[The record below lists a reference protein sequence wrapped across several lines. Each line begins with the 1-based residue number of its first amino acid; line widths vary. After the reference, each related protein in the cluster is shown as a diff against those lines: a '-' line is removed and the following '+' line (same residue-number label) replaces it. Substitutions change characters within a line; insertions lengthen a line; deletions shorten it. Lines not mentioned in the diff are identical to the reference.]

1 MAESMESEKLS
12 DTATS
17 KDVVAEMM
25 QNENYKLFFK
35 SIIKEAVKEEQAE
48 YRQSIIDLQTK
59 VSDLQ
64 TQNEK
69 LEGEIHELKCAEKK
83 LSEKNKHLEK
93 QTIQLQIELE
103 SRSDVLEDLQQYSR
117 RNCLIVSGVPER
129 GRHEKTDDLIKSV
142 AAKAG
147 VQVQDQDIDRSHRL
161 GAPKPGRPRPIVVK
175 FTRYNKRS
183 ELIKS
188 RRKLKGT
195 NIGVQE
201 QLTPFNQWLL
211 GKAQELVKRCDIA
224 TAAWSWDGV
233 ITVLVEKE
241 GTSVTQKRRIKKVK
255 DLNAI
260 WQEGVRELERTTT
273 PVSDKS
279 YARVDY
285 DSDSSESD
293 SDSGDS
299 EII

>member
-1 MAESMESEKLS
+1 MAEASESVKLT

-17 KDVVAEMM
+17 KDVVTEMM
-25 QNENYKLFFK
+25 QNENYKQFFK
-35 SIIKEAVKEEQAE
+35 SIIKEAVKEEQTE
-48 YRQSIIDLQTK
+48 YRQTIVDLQTK

-83 LSEKNKHLEK
+83 LNEKNKDLEK

-129 GRHEKTDDLIKSV
+129 RNEKTDDLIKNV
-142 AAKAG
+142 ATKVG
-147 VQVQDQDIDRSHRL
+147 VEVQDQDIDRSHRL
-161 GAPKPGRPRPIVVK
+161 GAPKPGRPRPIIVK

-188 RRKLKGT
+188 RRKLRGT
-195 NIGVQE
+195 GIGIQE

-224 TAAWSWDGV
+224 KAAWSWDG
-233 ITVLVEKE
+233 TVTILVQKQ
-241 GTSVTQKRRIKKVK
+241 GTSVTQRKGIKKVK

-260 WQEGVRELERTTT
+260 WQEGLRELERTTT

-279 YARVDY
+279 YARVEY
-285 DSDSSESD
+285 ESD
-293 SDSGDS
+293 FDSGDS
-299 EII
+299 EIF

>member
-1 MAESMESEKLS
+1 M
-12 DTATS
+12 
-17 KDVVAEMM
+17 
-25 QNENYKLFFK
+25 
-35 SIIKEAVKEEQAE
+35 
-48 YRQSIIDLQTK
+48 
-59 VSDLQ
+59 
-64 TQNEK
+64 
-69 LEGEIHELKCAEKK
+69 KCAEKK
-83 LSEKNKHLEK
+83 LSEKNKDLEK

-117 RNCLIVSGVPER
+117 RNCLIVSGAPER
-129 GRHEKTDDLIKSV
+129 RNEKTDDLIKNV
-142 AAKAG
+142 ATKVG
-147 VQVQDQDIDRSHRL
+147 VEVQDQDIDRSHRL
-161 GAPKPGRPRPIVVK
+161 GASKPGRPRPIIVK

-195 NIGVQE
+195 SIGIQE

-224 TAAWSWDGV
+224 KAVWSWDGTV
-233 ITVLVEKE
+233 TVLVQKE
-241 GTSVTQKRRIKKVK
+241 GTSATQRKGIKKVK

-260 WQEGVRELERTTT
+260 WQEGLRELERTTT

-279 YARVDY
+279 YARVEY
-285 DSDSSESD
+285 ESD

-299 EII
+299 EIF